1 MGRRERAEDHFRKRL
16 KDERVR
22 RKWSQSEVAK
32 LLSDKG
38 IHTYATT
45 IAKIEAGDRAVRIDE
60 AAGIADLFEVS
71 LDSLLGRR
79 AGLDNDLAYALRALR
94 EIAGKSVWDV
104 NAITNAVRDRLV
116 DVLEFEFEGSDSVAA
131 EGRRALDALGEAM
144 DALYKVA
151 PEALLPG
158 GARLRDDFLKGL
170 SKGELADMLALKLLE
185 EKVAGEEES

>member
-32 LLSDKG
+32 LLSGKG

-79 AGLDNDLAYALRALR
+79 AGLDNDLAYALRALQ

-116 DVLEFEFEGSDSVAA
+116 DVLEFEFQGSDSVAA
-131 EGRRALDALGEAM
+131 EGKRALDALGEAM

-170 SKGELADMLALKLLE
+170 SKGELATQLALKLLE
-185 EKVAGEEES
+185 EKVAGEKES